1 MSQERLALLE
11 ARYQELISK
20 PPADPWSQNYEYASW
35 YCRAKAKLEEE
46 IIGSRYSIQA
56 STPVEHGLY
65 KTMKPREKKEPNPM
79 GRKFDRDY
87 MAQKKRESRARAGCK
102 DCGQPTQPKRIRCEA
117 CQDKK
122 EVEIRANKNAASRFR
137 RLKRRTAA

>member
-1 MSQERLALLE
+1 MSQERLSLLE

-35 YCRAKAKLEEE
+35 YCRAKSKLEEE
-46 IIGSRYSIQA
+46 LIGARHSVKSA
-56 STPVEHGLY
+56 VPVEHG
-65 KTMKPREKKEPNPM
+65 KFVTMKPQAKKA
-79 GRKFDRDY
+79 FSRDY

-102 DCGQPTQPKRIRCEA
+102 DCGQPTMPKRIRCEA

>member
-1 MSQERLALLE
+1 MSQERLSLLE

-46 IIGSRYSIQA
+46 IIGSRYSVQA
-56 STPVEHGLY
+56 AVPVEHGKF
-65 KTMKPREKKEPNPM
+65 KTLKVQEPNPKA
-79 GRKFDRDY
+79 RKWDRDY